1 MNLASARAALAEWIE
16 ARTDLPVHVERRPR
30 GWPSQDGGYVIL
42 ALRERSNVGV
52 DMITS
57 SYDDSAPDGEE
68 IEVAQEGART
78 LTARIQVRTFRQSD
92 GRDAAHYA
100 AILRNSACL
109 PQLSRSVFGP
119 AGIEYAAVIGE
130 VDVDAELDGRD
141 VSVAQLDLLFN
152 ATSSVSDEPTG
163 YVEHLEGFELYDV
176 DSPSPP
182 MWEGDI
188 DL

>member
-1 MNLASARAALAEWIE
+1 MNLANARGALIEWIE
-16 ARTDLPVHVERRPR
+16 ARTGLPVYAEKRPR
-30 GWPSQDGGYVIL
+30 GWPSQDDGYVIL

-57 SYDDSAPDGEE
+57 SYDSSAPAGEE
-68 IEVAQEGART
+68 IEMAQEGART

-92 GRDAAHYA
+92 GVDAACHA
-100 AILRNSACL
+100 AALRNSTCL
-109 PQLSRSVFGP
+109 PQLSHSIFEP

-130 VDVDAELDGRD
+130 TDVDAELDGRD
-141 VSVAQLDLLFN
+141 VSVVQLDLLFN